1 MRLVAGRG
9 FGHAWG
15 MSTVFPVA
23 ARAALRCLVTALA
36 LIAAASS
43 VRAEDLALYYFE
55 RPPYYQ
61 TEDGRPAGFLL
72 EWAMAVF
79 DDAGIGYHYESI
91 PPGRIL
97 QRIHEG
103 EAACSVGWLK
113 TPERQTYARFTE
125 PVYRDRPL
133 VVLFTDD
140 NVLPMGRHADLGSL
154 LRDRTL
160 VLGLVGGF
168 SYGGYVDA
176 MLGRLAPNAVRVVA
190 GQDQMVAMLAQ
201 GRFDYMFASG
211 EEAELLVRWSGA
223 APGRLR
229 YRALEDIP
237 GGNERH
243 IMCSRRVDVE
253 VVEALDKAIAR
264 ADAPLAP

>member
-1 MRLVAGRG
+1 MRTA
-9 FGHAWG
+9 
-15 MSTVFPVA
+15 FPLA
-23 ARAALRCLVTALA
+23 ARAALLVLASALA
-36 LIAAASS
+36 LAASVSS

-61 TEDGRPAGFLL
+61 TLDGRPSGFLL

-79 DDAGIGYHYESI
+79 DDAEVGYHYESV

-97 QRIHEG
+97 QRIREG
-103 EAACSVGWLK
+103 ESACSVGWFK
-113 TPERQTYARFTE
+113 TPGRQAYARFTQ

-140 NVLPMGRHADLGSL
+140 NVLPMAGHADLESL
-154 LRDRTL
+154 LRDGSLT
-160 VLGLVGGF
+160 LGLVRGF
-168 SYGGYVDA
+168 SYGPYVDA
-176 MLGRLAPNAVRVVA
+176 MIGRLAPRAVRVVA

-211 EEAELLVRWSGA
+211 EEAEQLVRWPGA

-229 YRALEDIP
+229 YRTLKDVP
-237 GGNERH
+237 QGNERH
-243 IMCSRRVDVE
+243 IMCSKRVPAE
-253 VVEALDKAIAR
+253 VVEALDRAIGR
-264 ADAPLAP
+264 AGVPLAP